1 MKEQSYYIHPD
12 QLCIGL
18 YVHLDLGWMS
28 HSFTFSNFK
37 IKTNK
42 QIDQIQEL
50 HLDKIR
56 YDPLRSDCEP
66 LPLESDEPPP
76 LVVSV
81 KPSEPPPPVVEKPV
95 IEKPVVEKP
104 PAASRTAAPA
114 DRRMRSERLKQ
125 LHEII
130 HTSEKEF
137 TRDAEAVTQLVRNL
151 ATQPQESKQKAEAL
165 VGNLVDSVVTE
176 SDVVLH
182 ALGGNRAGSEI
193 YVHSLNVT
201 VLALTLAKS
210 LDMSEKD
217 ARDLGVAAIFH
228 DIGRGSDS
236 IYKSFLNQHCENGA
250 RILLEAGFPERIAR
264 IVLQHHEHVDG
275 TGYPKHLMSTQIDP
289 LARLLALVNAYENL
303 CNPANPAAAMT
314 PYETLAHMYAKDFQ
328 KYDATLLKLLIKSL
342 GVYPPGS
349 VVQLSDDNFGLVMT
363 VNPDKPL
370 LPFVMIYDPSVPRET
385 PVILDLSE
393 EPSLS
398 IKKCLRPGQLSTE
411 VYDYL
416 SPRKRVCYYFLD
428 KGETSPSTSNGE
440 MSQASS

>member
-1 MKEQSYYIHPD
+1 MKDQSYYIHPD

-50 HLDKIR
+50 HLERIR

-66 LPLESDEPPP
+66 LPLEPAEPAPPP
-76 LVVSV
+76 VVSV
-81 KPSEPPPPVVEKPV
+81 KPPEPPAPPVVEKP
-95 IEKPVVEKP
+95 
-104 PAASRTAAPA
+104 AAAVRTAAPA
-114 DRRMRSERLKQ
+114 ERRTRSERLKQ

-137 TRDAEAVTQLVRNL
+137 LRDAEAVTQLVRNL

-250 RILLEAGFPERIAR
+250 RMLLEAGFPERIAR

-275 TGYPKHLMSTQIDP
+275 SGYPKHLMSTQIDP
-289 LARLLALVNAYENL
+289 LARLLALVNAYDNL

-370 LPFVMIYDPSVPRET
+370 LPFVMIYDPSIPREA
-385 PVILDLSE
+385 PAILDLSE

-428 KGETSPSTSNGE
+428 KVESSSPTSSGE

>member
-1 MKEQSYYIHPD
+1 MKDEQHYIHPD

-18 YVHLDLGWMS
+18 YVHLDLGWMQ

-50 HLDKIR
+50 HLDRIR

-66 LPLESDEPPP
+66 LPLETPPTAAA
-76 LVVSV
+76 
-81 KPSEPPPPVVEKPV
+81 KP
-95 IEKPVVEKP
+95 
-104 PAASRTAAPA
+104 AAAPA
-114 DRRMRSERLKQ
+114 ATPAPAAAPAAAEPAKPRPQLTPQARVERMKQ
-125 LHEII
+125 LNEVI
-130 HTSEKEF
+130 HKSEKEF
-137 TRDAEAVTQLVRNL
+137 TRDAETVVNVVRNL
-151 ATQPQESKQKAEAL
+151 VSQPQQSKGAAESL
-165 VGNLVDSVVTE
+165 VQNLVESVVTE

-182 ALGGNRAGSEI
+182 ALGGNRSGAEI
-193 YVHSLNVT
+193 YVHSLNVA

-210 LDMSEKD
+210 LDMSEED

-228 DIGRGSDS
+228 DIGRGGDS

-250 RILLEAGFPERIAR
+250 RILLEAGFSERVAR

-275 TGYPKHLMSTQIDP
+275 SGYPKHLMSTQIDP
-289 LARLLALVNAYENL
+289 LARLLALVNAYDNL
-303 CNPANPAAAMT
+303 CNPTNPAAAMT
-314 PYETLAHMYAKDFQ
+314 PYETLAHMYAKDFA
-328 KYDATLLKLLIKSL
+328 KYDAKLLQLLIKSL

-349 VVQLSDDNFGLVMT
+349 VVQLSDDSYGLVMT
-363 VNPDKPL
+363 VNQTKPL
-370 LPFVMIYDPSVPRET
+370 LPFVMLYNPEIPRES
-385 PVILDLSE
+385 PAIVDLSE
-393 EPSLS
+393 EHGLS

-428 KGETSPSTSNGE
+428 KSPITPSADSNT
-440 MSQASS
+440 AATPT